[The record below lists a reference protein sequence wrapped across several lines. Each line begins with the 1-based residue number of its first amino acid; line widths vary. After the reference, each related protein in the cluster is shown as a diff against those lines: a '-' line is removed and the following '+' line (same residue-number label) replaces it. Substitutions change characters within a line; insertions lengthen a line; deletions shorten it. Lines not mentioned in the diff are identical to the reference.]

1 MEIFRAELETAA
13 RGAARQID
21 GKLLVAFLVAVA
33 VVISAVALI
42 QAVRADH
49 VEAAAP
55 VAAQEPTRTRVYATF
70 ADIGEVEVLV
80 VFSATNHGWRSACF
94 AWRDRVF
101 HFTELPPRL
110 TCEEAMADLIRAADE
125 NGWRVE
131 R

>member
-21 GKLLVAFLVAVA
+21 GKLLVAFIVAVA
-33 VVISAVALI
+33 LILIAVVLI
-42 QAVRADH
+42 QAVRADR
-49 VEAAAP
+49 VEATP
-55 VAAQEPTRTRVYATF
+55 FAAQEPTRTKVFATF

-80 VFSATNHGWRSACF
+80 VFSVTDLGWRSACF

>member
-1 MEIFRAELETAA
+1 MNVFRSELETAA

-21 GKLLVAFLVAVA
+21 WKLLVAFLVAVA
-33 VVISAVALI
+33 LILIAVVLI
-42 QAVRADH
+42 QAVRADRM
-49 VEAAAP
+49 EATPP
-55 VAAQEPTRTRVYATF
+55 VAEKPTRTKVFATF
-70 ADIGEVEVLV
+70 ADIGEVEVWV
-80 VFSATNHGWRSACF
+80 VFSATDHGWRSACF